1 MVGTFDYR
9 QVPQTPSWIGSYK
22 RPGYHSVTSCI
33 ALLCG
38 CIAKDGAIVLAR
50 IHGHFMF
57 TCARYSGQARECD
70 KVSILILSIPFRSIH
85 LSYCFRKLDS
95 YSVQLHDT
103 IVLPKF
109 EGIDSMSTY
118 WLVIFGTNEKWK
130 TSRETVLKVL
140 LHEV

>member
-1 MVGTFDYR
+1 
-9 QVPQTPSWIGSYK
+9 
-22 RPGYHSVTSCI
+22 
-33 ALLCG
+33 
-38 CIAKDGAIVLAR
+38 
-50 IHGHFMF
+50 MF

-103 IVLPKF
+103 IVLPRF

-118 WLVIFGTNEKWK
+118 WLVIFGTNENGKHHAK
-130 TSRETVLKVL
+130 QL
-140 LHEV
+140 